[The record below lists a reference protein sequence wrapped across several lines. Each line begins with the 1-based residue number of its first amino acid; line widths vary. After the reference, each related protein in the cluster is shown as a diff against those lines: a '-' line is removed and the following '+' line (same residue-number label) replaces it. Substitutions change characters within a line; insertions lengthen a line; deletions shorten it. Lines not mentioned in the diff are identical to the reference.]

1 MEAIMLRIF
10 STMFLVL
17 AMGGSAFA
25 QGLIVKQANGSV
37 AETVEKFKAAVEGV
51 GATVFAVVDHA
62 KGAMSVGSEI
72 PPATVVIF
80 GNPKLGTPLIA
91 ANPQIGLDLPLKVL
105 VWDEGGKTMIGYTD
119 PMTLKDRYGVAGAD
133 KTFTTIAGALGKL
146 TDKAAGE

>member
-1 MEAIMLRIF
+1 MVRMVSAIF
-10 STMFLVL
+10 VL
-17 AMGGSAFA
+17 LTIAGPAFA
-25 QGLIVKQANGSV
+25 QGLIVKQAQGSV
-37 AETVEKFKAAVEGV
+37 DETVEKFKAAVEGA

-62 KGAMSVGSEI
+62 KGATSVGSQI

-119 PMTLKDRYGVAGAD
+119 PVALKDRYGVTGAD
-133 KTFTTIAGALGKL
+133 KTFDTISGALGKL
-146 TDKAAGE
+146 TDKAAAE

>member
-1 MEAIMLRIF
+1 MLRIF
-10 STMFLVL
+10 STLFLVL
-17 AMGGSAFA
+17 AMAGSAFA
-25 QGLIVKQANGSV
+25 QGLIVKQASGSV
-37 AETVEKFKAAVEGV
+37 AETVEKFTAAVEGA
-51 GATVFAVVDHA
+51 GARVFAVVDHA
-62 KGAMSVGSEI
+62 KGAMSVGADI